1 VEREHRIDTA
11 QAKGVRKRGLRLASY
26 FSGLVFFAAP
36 GRRVPFGG

>member
-1 VEREHRIDTA
+1 MSPLDVPVMTMTLSMQAER
-11 QAKGVRKRGLRLASY
+11 Y